1 MLMKAILGK
10 MLCFGVLG
18 ASLVAWTGCLKE
30 ISDSGEKDDR
40 INVWVAIPP
49 QAYFLKAVGGEDV
62 RVTVMVPPGTQPEA
76 FTPGKD
82 FMERI
87 AHAGLVY
94 GMGLGF
100 EEALFKEMKRR
111 MSWVGVI
118 DTRRIFDYD
127 PGNLRPEQN
136 LDDPHAWMD
145 PIKMSEFAIL
155 TYQGLSSEKP
165 RKTLHYKDVAY
176 ALAESLEALD
186 AEFQAKFRPFAG
198 RSFYINHPSM
208 GHFARR
214 YGINQR
220 AVPDAPAPMAEAEF
234 ERLVEAARAEG
245 IGAVYVQP
253 EFGAAN
259 ATALAEALEV
269 PLVEVDALAEDY
281 MANLR
286 RIADALAAGFSAPR

>member
-145 PIKMSEFAIL
+145 PAW
-155 TYQGLSSEKP
+155 
-165 RKTLHYKDVAY
+165 
-176 ALAESLEALD
+176 
-186 AEFQAKFRPFAG
+186 
-198 RSFYINHPSM
+198 
-208 GHFARR
+208 
-214 YGINQR
+214 
-220 AVPDAPAPMAEAEF
+220 
-234 ERLVEAARAEG
+234 AEG

-259 ATALAEALEV
+259 ATALAEALGV